1 VRVVEESE
9 VSSIDPLG
17 LSFFNINTP
26 EDLAQAEER
35 LRGDASRKGELGGA
49 ETPGQLAE
57 DE

>member
-1 VRVVEESE
+1 MISFYPEVRVRVVEESE

-35 LRGDASRKGELGGA
+35 LRGLS
-49 ETPGQLAE
+49 GQ
-57 DE
+57 